1 MNENEG
7 AGSPDVPPPRPRV
20 VSGSDLRP
28 ALGTLAAVA
37 VLGLPLGWVW
47 SRLAPPEVVRVAA
60 DGALVPL
67 LGESEH
73 RFDALALFVLLGFA
87 AGVLAGV
94 AVWMLRTSRGPV
106 VLLGAIAGS
115 VVAGWL
121 AMHLGEALAAGAYGN
136 VALAAAPGRTV
147 ARPPVLESSWVL
159 LAAPFTLALTYSALV
174 AWNGSDDLD
183 RRLQ

>member
-1 MNENEG
+1 VSENEG
-7 AGSPDVPPPRPRV
+7 APAE
-20 VSGSDLRP
+20 LRL
-28 ALGTLAAVA
+28 ALGAFAAVA
-37 VLGLPLGWVW
+37 VLGLPLGWGW
-47 SRLAPPEVVRVAA
+47 SRLAPPEVVGVAA

-94 AVWMLRTSRGPV
+94 AVWMLRNSRGPV

-121 AMHLGEALAAGAYGN
+121 AMQLGEALAAGTYGD

-147 ARPPVLESSWVL
+147 ARPPVLESWWAL
-159 LAAPFTLALTYSALV
+159 LPAPFTLALTYSALV

-183 RRLQ
+183 RQLE

>member
-1 MNENEG
+1 
-7 AGSPDVPPPRPRV
+7 
-20 VSGSDLRP
+20 
-28 ALGTLAAVA
+28 
-37 VLGLPLGWVW
+37 
-47 SRLAPPEVVRVAA
+47 
-60 DGALVPL
+60 
-67 LGESEH
+67 
-73 RFDALALFVLLGFA
+73 
-87 AGVLAGV
+87 
-94 AVWMLRTSRGPV
+94 V

-183 RRLQ
+183 RRLE

>member
-1 MNENEG
+1 MNEDED
-7 AGSPDVPPPRPRV
+7 APAE
-20 VSGSDLRP
+20 LRP
-28 ALGTLAAVA
+28 ALGTFAAVA

-60 DGALVPL
+60 DGVLVPL

-87 AGVLAGV
+87 AGVLTGV
-94 AVWMLRTSRGPV
+94 AVWMLWGSRGPM

-115 VVAGWL
+115 AVAGWL
-121 AMHLGEALAAGAYGN
+121 AMQLGEALAAAAYGD
-136 VALAAAPGRTV
+136 VLLAAALGRTV

-174 AWNGSDDLD
+174 SWNGSDDLD
-183 RRLQ
+183 RQSE

>member
-7 AGSPDVPPPRPRV
+7 AGSPDVPPLQARV

-28 ALGTLAAVA
+28 ALGTFTAVA

-94 AVWMLRTSRGPV
+94 AVWMLRESRGPV

-115 VVAGWL
+115 AVAGWL
-121 AMHLGEALAAGAYGN
+121 AMGLGEALPPGPTATWHWPQPRGAPS
-136 VALAAAPGRTV
+136 PGR
-147 ARPPVLESSWVL
+147 RCSSRR
-159 LAAPFTLALTYSALV
+159 
-174 AWNGSDDLD
+174 GSCSPH
-183 RRLQ
+183 RSRSR